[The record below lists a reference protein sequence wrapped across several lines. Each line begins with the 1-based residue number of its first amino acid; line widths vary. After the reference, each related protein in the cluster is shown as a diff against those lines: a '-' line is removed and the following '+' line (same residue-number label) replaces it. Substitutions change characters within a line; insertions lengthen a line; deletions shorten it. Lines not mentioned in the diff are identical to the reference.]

1 MKETCPKCGCQCY
14 DPFQGE
20 IKMHDVN
27 VCGSLPTS
35 PQEDLETDL
44 DYELDDSWDTIAT
57 AVGFDDRGL
66 RIQNEIRRFVE
77 MKVKES
83 KNKVEKD

>member
-1 MKETCPKCGCQCY
+1 MTIKNAKENL
-14 DPFQGE
+14 
-20 IKMHDVN
+20 V
-27 VCGSLPTS
+27 
-35 PQEDLETDL
+35 ETDL
-44 DYELDDSWDTIAT
+44 DCELDDSWDTIAT